1 MTDDGT
7 IELKTPSNRGN
18 DLTSTCNTTMIKG
31 EGVPQLGDLFQKDA
45 DGNNTQLG
53 DCGPVIGI
61 AGDVSI
67 YYIKRFLNILH
78 TIFTLPSSSIRIAHG
93 IWVSSAKVSNSLLLK
108 WSSSRMAANLS

>member
-7 IELKTPSNRGN
+7 IELKTPSNRGS
-18 DLTSTCNTTMIKG
+18 DLTSTCSPCTMIKG

-67 YYIKRFLNILH
+67 H
-78 TIFTLPSSSIRIAHG
+78 TYLLG
-93 IWVSSAKVSNSLLLK
+93 IHLRVCEEKK
-108 WSSSRMAANLS
+108 F